1 MSRQMF
7 NVCLIFLFS
16 ALALGCSS
24 RVVKT
29 TTHVPVIQEKE
40 VVPEDLLL
48 DVGINIFDPGLE
60 NAADKEDQVIFP
72 EVRKAEARYIPVHL
86 METLQSSAAWGAVR
100 VIPNDQSAVDV
111 VVDGKIIQSDGERLT
126 VLVAVHDASGREW
139 FQREYTSLAS
149 RYAYDPKRTDD
160 LEPFQ
165 GIYNRIA
172 NDIYKYRH
180 QMDVAKIRKV
190 RVISELKFAQ
200 NFSPEAFGNHLEQN
214 KKGQYQIKRLPAK
227 NDPMLNRIRNIRER
241 DYLFVDT
248 LQDYYGTFVKE
259 METPYQEWRRQSYDE
274 VIAARELR
282 KSARNQ
288 TIAGVAAILGGIA
301 AAGSDNGSA
310 RAAGTVAIAGGGY
323 LVKGGFDKRSQVQM
337 HVEALQ
343 ELGDSLEAS
352 IEPQVIE
359 LEDRTITLSGSVENQ
374 YDQWRDILRDIYKL
388 DTGGVSTAPEN
399 TQ

>member
-1 MSRQMF
+1 M
-7 NVCLIFLFS
+7 
-16 ALALGCSS
+16 
-24 RVVKT
+24 
-29 TTHVPVIQEKE
+29 
-40 VVPEDLLL
+40 VPEDLLL

-282 KSARNQ
+282 KNARNQ

-310 RAAGTVAIAGGGY
+310 RAAGTVAIAG
-323 LVKGGFDKRSQVQM
+323 
-337 HVEALQ
+337 
-343 ELGDSLEAS
+343 
-352 IEPQVIE
+352 
-359 LEDRTITLSGSVENQ
+359 
-374 YDQWRDILRDIYKL
+374 
-388 DTGGVSTAPEN
+388 
-399 TQ
+399 